1 MGYYRRRP
9 SYRYRRYWSSS
20 ASASAQP
27 KNSAA
32 VDAAVDAMLAK
43 YQARVQTSR
52 AVSLLSPDIKSI
64 FFGLD
69 PFKLKLV
76 LNIYEREHGS
86 GGRKYAEKT
95 YDEWRCGTVG
105 MSGRVAERLVKL
117 VPKVLST
124 EDKFGLVQ
132 KLWQNYQGKST
143 IHLTFHPDSNLDG
156 LVEILTDKIEESLE
170 KRIPES
176 VKQSLSWLYDD
187 DSRAIEEC
195 LKQLEDAESRLVGN
209 SLLEHVEELK
219 SAARRC
225 LEHGD
230 FTSHVRFNLPFAQV
244 LIEVRNRR
252 PGERA
257 QPVMSNPEE
266 NESQPGKELV
276 PRKDDKVAISNP
288 SDLLGELV
296 KDLPKKKVEELKGK
310 AADELVRIQV
320 KQAEQRIEREGVR
333 EKVGD
338 SIQAARALN
347 MEDNAAY
354 ELKTEH
360 ISDSSKTTVTI
371 KKSAFRQPERQ
382 PDDSK
387 TVTAKCFVA
396 TVCYGDENHEAVQ
409 TLRAFRDEVLQK
421 FRVGRLF
428 IAAYY
433 RLGPHAAAF
442 VAPRHRVRIFVRGV
456 LDCIVRAVR

>member
-1 MGYYRRRP
+1 MGYYRRRR
-9 SYRYRRYWSSS
+9 SYRYRRYWSSPP
-20 ASASAQP
+20 SASAQP

-32 VDAAVDAMLAK
+32 VDALLAEYGAR
-43 YQARVQTSR
+43 YQARVQASR
-52 AVSLLSPDIKSI
+52 AVSLLSPDIKLV

-76 LNIYEREHGS
+76 FNLYEREHGS

-95 YDEWRCGTVG
+95 YADWRCGTVG

-117 VPKVLST
+117 VPRVLST

-156 LVEILTDKIEESLE
+156 LVEVLADRIEESLE

-219 SAARRC
+219 SAANGC
-225 LEHGD
+225 LEHGN
-230 FTSHVRFNLPFAQV
+230 FTGHIRFNLPFAHV
-244 LIEVRNRR
+244 SIEVRNRR
-252 PGERA
+252 PGERT

-266 NESQPGKELV
+266 KESQSGKELV

-288 SDLLGELV
+288 ADLLGELV
-296 KDLPKKKVEELKGK
+296 KDLPKKKVDELKGK
-310 AADELVRIQV
+310 AADELLRIQV
-320 KQAEQRIEREGVR
+320 KQTEQRVEREGVR

-338 SIQAARALN
+338 TIQAARVLN
-347 MEDNAAY
+347 MEDNAGY

-371 KKSAFRQPERQ
+371 KKNAVGQ

-387 TVTAKCFVA
+387 KLSAKCFVA
-396 TVCYGDENHEAVQ
+396 TACYGDENHEAVQ
-409 TLRAFRDEVLQK
+409 ILRAFRDEVLQK
-421 FRVGRLF
+421 FRAGRLF

-433 RLGPHAAAF
+433 RLGPHMAAF
-442 VAPRHRVRIFVRGV
+442 VAPRHHVRVFVKGV
-456 LDCIVRAVR
+456 LDYIVQAVR